1 MKKPKLLRITTVPI
15 SLHKLLQG
23 QVNYMQKQDYEVVL
37 ASAVG
42 KEIKAIEN
50 ETGLKVQILPLTRK
64 ISPLQDIKALWKT
77 YKLIKKEQPNIVHT
91 HTPKAGVIG
100 MLAAKLARVP
110 VRMHT
115 IAGLPLMQATGVKR
129 KLLDSVE
136 RMTSWAATNVY
147 PNSFAL
153 AEFIKENKLA
163 PKRKI
168 KVLAQGSSNGI
179 DTAYFD
185 PKCYKEAAKNRL
197 KEKLNITS
205 NDFVFTFIG
214 RLVGDKGINELVT
227 AFKRLQG
234 QTPFPS
240 GRVGDGL
247 ILLLIGDEE
256 AQLDPLATTSLQE
269 IAENSNIIST
279 GWVEDVRPYLSI
291 SDVFVFPSYREG
303 MPNVVLQAGAM
314 GLPQVVTNING
325 SNEIIIN
332 DENGI
337 IIPVKDTTALFKA
350 IKEIHTNTKLRNK
363 LATNARE
370 LITTRFEQKVV
381 WEALLAEYK
390 RLL

>member
-1 MKKPKLLRITTVPI
+1 MKPKLLRITTVPI

-23 QVNYMQKQDYEVVL
+23 QANYMQKQDFEVVL
-37 ASAVG
+37 ASAAG
-42 KEIKAIEN
+42 KEIKAIEK
-50 ETGLKVQILPLTRK
+50 ETGLKVNIVPLTRK
-64 ISPLQDIKALWKT
+64 ISPLQDLIALWHT
-77 YKLIKKEQPNIVHT
+77 YKLIKKEQPQIVHT
-91 HTPKAGVIG
+91 HTPKAGIIG
-100 MLAAKLARVP
+100 MLAAKLAGIP
-110 VRMHT
+110 IRMHT
-115 IAGLPLMQATGVKR
+115 IAGLPLMQATGAKR
-129 KLLDSVE
+129 KVLDRVE
-136 RMTSWAATNVY
+136 RITSWAATNVY
-147 PNSFAL
+147 PNSYDL
-153 AEFIKENKLA
+153 AEFIRNQKLA
-163 PKRKI
+163 PNKKI
-168 KVLAQGSSNGI
+168 KVIAQGSSNGI
-179 DTAYFD
+179 DTSHFHS
-185 PKCYKEAAKNRL
+185 KCYKEGVKNRL
-197 KEKLNITS
+197 KEQLGLQDT
-205 NDFVFTFIG
+205 DFVFTFVG
-214 RLVGDKGINELVT
+214 RLVGDKGINELIK
-227 AFKRLQG
+227 AFDKLQNQSSFSLRTTWNG
-234 QTPFPS
+234 
-240 GRVGDGL
+240 VK
-247 ILLLIGDEE
+247 LLLIGDEE
-256 AQLDPLATTSLQE
+256 PILDPLHSKTKK
-269 IAENSNIIST
+269 IIKENKQIITT